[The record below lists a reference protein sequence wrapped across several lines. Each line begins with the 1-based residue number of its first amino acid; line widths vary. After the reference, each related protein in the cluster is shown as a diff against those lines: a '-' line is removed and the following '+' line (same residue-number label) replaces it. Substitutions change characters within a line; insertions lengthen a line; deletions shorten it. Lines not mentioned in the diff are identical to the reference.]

1 MHDGIYLSI
10 YNVISQ
16 GADTAALI
24 TIRVLQNFTKK
35 TEHRNDVANMQ
46 KTYRFSEKQKDT
58 VLITD

>member
-16 GADTAALI
+16 GVDAAVLI

-35 TEHRNDVANMQ
+35 TYAEN
-46 KTYRFSEKQKDT
+46 
-58 VLITD
+58 L